1 MVGQKGTLSEKEV
14 WQVVNYIRSIGPTSA
29 PAQPAKAPVKK

>member
-1 MVGQKGTLSEKEV
+1 MVGMKGTLTEKEV
-14 WQVVNYIRSIGPTSA
+14 WQIVNFIRSIGPA